1 MIQQFD
7 RYNISIFCI
16 ILAAF
21 KNGVDAANDEVCT
34 NVTNC
39 KKIGEIDNRVELLES
54 QILQFLSEQK
64 SDCEHVGQIAGK
76 LSII

>member
-21 KNGVDAANDEVCT
+21 KNGAANDEVCT

-54 QILQFLSEQK
+54 QNSPI
-64 SDCEHVGQIAGK
+64 
-76 LSII
+76 SIRTKK